1 MVCHGGN
8 AHMNAANVEARTR
21 VRCSRRGARWADS
34 AHTMGKRT
42 ILITGARSGFGR
54 ALTQE
59 FERRGDRVIGTTR
72 SVEQAVALE
81 QDAERRGMGTR
92 YLPLELES
100 PTSIA
105 ALIQSLEAIGDVDV
119 LIQNAGF
126 GVFGPIE
133 SLDDPGMHRQFA
145 VNLFGPLSLARRLLP
160 QLRRQQGR
168 IIWIGSIAGRVALPF
183 QAHYSASK
191 AAVASMSDALRMEL
205 WPLGVR
211 VSCVEPGDFA
221 TGFTGARQIQRDIS
235 GIYEARMLCCLANVE
250 RDEREGAPPELLA
263 REVARLSEMEDPPA
277 RFPVGPNAK
286 LICLLARLLPA
297 SWREWA
303 VRRIYD
309 V

>member
-1 MVCHGGN
+1 MGN
-8 AHMNAANVEARTR
+8 
-21 VRCSRRGARWADS
+21 
-34 AHTMGKRT
+34 RT

-59 FERRGDRVIGTTR
+59 FERRGECVIGTTR
-72 SVEQAVALE
+72 SAEQATTLN
-81 QDAERRGMGTR
+81 QQAEHRGVSTR
-92 YLPLELES
+92 YLPLELEN
-100 PTSIA
+100 PASIE
-105 ALIQSLEAIGDVDV
+105 ALGLALEAVGDVDV

-126 GVFGPIE
+126 GIFGPIE
-133 SLDDPGMHRQFA
+133 FIDDLSMRRQFA
-145 VNLFGPLSLARRLLP
+145 VNLFGPLALARSLLP
-160 QLRRQQGR
+160 QLRRRQGR

-191 AAVASMSDALRMEL
+191 AALASMSDALRMEL
-205 WPLGVR
+205 SPFGVR

-221 TGFTGARQIQRDIS
+221 TGFTGARQIQRDTS

-250 RDEREGAPPELLA
+250 QDEREGAPPELLA
-263 REVARLSEMEDPPA
+263 RRVARLSEMENPPA
-277 RFPVGPNAK
+277 RCPIGPNAR
-286 LICLLARLLPA
+286 LICLLARLLPN